1 MKEQSG
7 GDLLERLGSDLSAAI
22 LLCLDD
28 PADLVRLA
36 SLSKSWRIFVISNG
50 FCKRLCLRTNPEI
63 SCFVRAIEVGGL
75 STTAVKKVGSNCS
88 GQWHTME
95 SEHRIFAYFGYRSV
109 SSRFFTE
116 TGVESISASNTN
128 AMLPGYLGPNMFS
141 SFWSNKRKSTLTF
154 RLSCK
159 LCVIHEIKIQLPQE
173 FYCRASKCRF
183 RLGHMR
189 NENATPEELL
199 AEDFIWTYVSPE
211 FSMVEIG
218 DFQSLKLQ
226 RPVVCIGGV
235 LQFELLS
242 RDPSD
247 ESSDMRTLIMASRV
261 KAIVCPLAPA
271 FEVSLLD
278 RMGDSI
284 LMYFPGAI
292 PYLEDFFVQEPSFSS
307 RRKFWRKAKRR
318 RKNW

>member
-63 SCFVRAIEVGGL
+63 SCFVRAIEVGG
-75 STTAVKKVGSNCS
+75 
-88 GQWHTME
+88 
-95 SEHRIFAYFGYRSV
+95 
-109 SSRFFTE
+109 
-116 TGVESISASNTN
+116 
-128 AMLPGYLGPNMFS
+128 YLGPNMFS

-159 LCVIHEIKIQLPQE
+159 LCVIHEIKIQLPQAE

>member
-88 GQWHTME
+88 
-95 SEHRIFAYFGYRSV
+95 
-109 SSRFFTE
+109 E

-159 LCVIHEIKIQLPQE
+159 LCVIHEIKIQLPQAE